1 MTAGTAGASG
11 PAASW
16 RWLRRP
22 GSLAWLVLLLALG
35 CAVSPRMIAPL
46 DPYAQHLLVRLRPPA
61 WQPRGVA
68 GYWLGTDQLGRD
80 VLSRIVFGTRLTIVV
95 TAAATVVSVGVGS
108 LAGLAAGFYGRR
120 VDAAVVRLIDIQLA
134 FPVIL
139 LVIAVVAAVGASLTN
154 LIVVMGL
161 SGWPQVAR
169 VVRAAVRSVRQQDFI
184 EAAHA
189 VGAGNLRIIVRHI
202 VPNVADALIVYA
214 SFEFARL
221 VLVEATLG
229 YLGLGVQPPAPTWGG
244 MVSDG
249 EQYLAINWAASLFP
263 GIAIA
268 LLVLSLNS
276 VGESLRR
283 SLKPDR

>member
-1 MTAGTAGASG
+1 MARRAV
-11 PAASW
+11 SW
-16 RWLRRP
+16 EWLRP
-22 GSLAWLVLLLALG
+22 SSFAWLFLLLTVG
-35 CAVSPRMIAPL
+35 CALAPNAIAPL
-46 DPYAQHLLVRLRPPA
+46 DPYAQHLLLRLRPPVWLA
-61 WQPRGVA
+61 RGVP

-80 VLSRIVFGTRLTIVV
+80 VLSRIVYGARLTVLV
-95 TAAATVVSVGVGS
+95 TAAATFVSVGIGS

-120 VDAAVVRLIDIQLA
+120 VDAAIVRLIDIQLA

-139 LVIAVVAAVGASLTN
+139 LVIAVVGAVGASLTN
-154 LIVVMGL
+154 LIIVMGL

-169 VVRAAVRSVRQQDFI
+169 VVRAAVRLVRQQDYV
-184 EAAHA
+184 ESAQA
-189 VGAGNLRIIVRHI
+189 VGAGHGRIIFRHI
-202 VPNVADALIVYA
+202 VPNIADALTVYT

-268 LLVLSLNS
+268 ALVLSLNT
-276 VGESLRR
+276 VGESLQKLVAPRR
-283 SLKPDR
+283 Q

>member
-1 MTAGTAGASG
+1 MTVRVLGAPGRAVSWRMFWR
-11 PAASW
+11 PAA
-16 RWLRRP
+16 
-22 GSLAWLVLLLALG
+22 LAWFVLLLTLACALM
-35 CAVSPRMIAPL
+35 PRTIAPL
-46 DPYAQHLLVRLRPPA
+46 DPYAQHLLLRLRPPA
-61 WQPRGVA
+61 FQPRGVA

-80 VLSRIVFGTRLTIVV
+80 VLSRIVFGARLTVVV
-95 TAAATVVSVGVGS
+95 TAAATLVSVGVGS
-108 LAGLAAGFYGRR
+108 LAGLAAGFYGRS
-120 VDAAVVRLIDIQLA
+120 VDAAIVRLIDIQLA

-139 LVIAVVAAVGASLTN
+139 LVIAVVGAVGASLIN

-189 VGAGNLRIIVRHI
+189 VGAGNARVILRHI

-249 EQYLAINWAASLFP
+249 EQYLGINWASSLFP
-263 GIAIA
+263 GLAIA

-283 SLKPDR
+283 SLEPVS

>member
-1 MTAGTAGASG
+1 M
-11 PAASW
+11 
-16 RWLRRP
+16 
-22 GSLAWLVLLLALG
+22 
-35 CAVSPRMIAPL
+35 PRTIAPL
-46 DPYAQHLLVRLRPPA
+46 DPYAQHLLLRLRPPA
-61 WQPRGVA
+61 FQPRGVA

-80 VLSRIVFGTRLTIVV
+80 VLSRIVFGARLTVVV
-95 TAAATVVSVGVGS
+95 TASATLVSVGVGS
-108 LAGLAAGFYGRR
+108 LAGLAAGFYGRS
-120 VDAAVVRLIDIQLA
+120 VDAAIVRLIDIQLA

-139 LVIAVVAAVGASLTN
+139 LVIAVVGAVGASLIN

-184 EAAHA
+184 EAAQA
-189 VGAGNLRIIVRHI
+189 VGAGNARIIFRHV

-249 EQYLAINWAASLFP
+249 EQYLGITWASSLFP

-283 SLKPDR
+283 SLEPVS